1 MWLWWKDKGREKE
14 FVCALNQK
22 QMHTGN
28 AHIDRYV
35 NTVCY
40 VPIHVS
46 DCPCVGFVYWDARKE
61 NKLPSYCCMLESL
74 APALYDWVCLRLPLF
89 LTSSRQ
95 MRQTPPPPT
104 SSPSFTH
111 KRAING
117 VFPSSFALL
126 LSLDLLLTLSFSPVA
141 VLCTSKSFS
150 PPCKWPTW

>member
-1 MWLWWKDKGREKE
+1 MLTQC
-14 FVCALNQK
+14 VMSLY
-22 QMHTGN
+22 MSV
-28 AHIDRYV
+28 I
-35 NTVCY
+35 
-40 VPIHVS
+40 VS
-46 DCPCVGFVYWDARKE
+46 MCWFVYWDARKE

-150 PPCKWPTW
+150 RHANDPLDRTATMPWANGPTPSPFLPI